1 MIKVTSPKY
10 PELLVRLESESIQF
24 ESGEVSINDPKTEN
38 EFLAFVKRSDFLGL
52 EVAEVAEVA
61 ESPTDKK
68 PPKRSKNLPET
79 DPENLV

>member
-1 MIKVTSPKY
+1 MIKVTSLKY

-52 EVAEVAEVA
+52 EVAEVAENSA
-61 ESPTDKK
+61 NRK
-68 PPKRSKNLPET
+68 PSKRSKNLPET